1 MNFLINTQTPL
12 TMSSRDMA
20 DLTEKRHD
28 SVKRT
33 IDMLFSKGVIGS
45 PQNVNFKN
53 INGVDGVEYLVE
65 KRDTFVVVAQLSP
78 EFTARLVDRWQELE
92 SGTNKPKT
100 ALELAREQV
109 FLLERLEEQQ
119 RVIEQQKPMV
129 QFVEDYV
136 ESDGT
141 ISLREA
147 GKVLGMGQK
156 KFIEALEKW
165 VLYRTKAGTLAP
177 YIFAVKD
184 GYFVVK
190 TGTNNDMAY
199 TQTRVTPKGLVYL
212 SEILNKPVDKT
223 LLQMQ

>member
-1 MNFLINTQTPL
+1 M
-12 TMSSRDMA
+12 MSSKEIAELTGKNISHVHRDIRTMLEQLGNPKMDGTDFVEVLRDNGQVSEYLLNH
-20 DLTEKRHD
+20 DLTILLITGYDVNARMMVIKRW
-28 SVKRT
+28 K
-33 IDMLFSKGVIGS
+33 
-45 PQNVNFKN
+45 
-53 INGVDGVEYLVE
+53 
-65 KRDTFVVVAQLSP
+65 
-78 EFTARLVDRWQELE
+78 ELE
-92 SGTNKPKT
+92 GKQTTFEIPKT
-100 ALELAREQV
+100 LSGALMLAAKQAEQI
-109 FLLERLEEQQ
+109 EQQ
-119 RVIEQQKPMV
+119 QALLEQQKPMV

>member
-1 MNFLINTQTPL
+1 MNFLTTTQL
-12 TMSSRDMA
+12 TMSSREIASLVESRHA
-20 DLTEKRHD
+20 DVCTSIERLMKVGAIEGYAAMPYTH
-28 SVKRT
+28 
-33 IDMLFSKGVIGS
+33 
-45 PQNVNFKN
+45 PQNGQQYQEYK
-53 INGVDGVEYLVE
+53 IN
-65 KRDTFVVVAQLSP
+65 KRDSYVVVAQLSP
-78 EFTARLVDRWQELE
+78 LFTARLVDRWQELE
-92 SGTNKPKT
+92 NGTNKPKT